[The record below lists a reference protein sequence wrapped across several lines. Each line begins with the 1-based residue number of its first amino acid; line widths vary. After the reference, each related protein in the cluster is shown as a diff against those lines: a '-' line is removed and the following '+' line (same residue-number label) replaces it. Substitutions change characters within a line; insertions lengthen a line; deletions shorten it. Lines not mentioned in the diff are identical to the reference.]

1 MRKRIKVPS
10 LVTILALTLITAV
23 LWVGFEVIR
32 IIISK
37 PEPDVPAVVLDLFD
51 PTLDITALD
60 KLESRIYLT
69 DEELNVFQASPLP
82 TQPPTATPEPIV
94 EPES

>member
-1 MRKRIKVPS
+1 
-10 LVTILALTLITAV
+10 
-23 LWVGFEVIR
+23 
-32 IIISK
+32 
-37 PEPDVPAVVLDLFD
+37 LDLFD